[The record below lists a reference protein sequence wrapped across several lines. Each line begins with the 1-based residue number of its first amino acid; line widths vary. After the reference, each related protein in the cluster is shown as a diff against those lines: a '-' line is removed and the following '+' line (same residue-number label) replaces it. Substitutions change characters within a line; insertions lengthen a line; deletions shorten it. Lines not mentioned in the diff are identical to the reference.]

1 MRAIAAML
9 LGYYPLPAS
18 EASRIRNALAF
29 PAEPV
34 TALDPCAG
42 TGAALTEITSG
53 ANVVRLGIE
62 LDSLRAEQARSLLN
76 QVIHGD
82 AIQTRCPSGS
92 VSLLYLNPPYGGDLA
107 DYQRERMELTFL
119 EHTYQWVKPEGI
131 LILVIPQEQLCVCA
145 QVLSFHFRDVRVF
158 RLTAEDSVRYYQVV
172 VFAVRRSRGR
182 KANAPASEVLQVE
195 RELRALAFGDGAQLP
210 ALPDISDFKYPV
222 PPADAVKL
230 TYEGLP
236 LDEIEDLLL
245 KSSAYRQVGRIL
257 FGRQEAVIGQPLIP
271 LHSGHVGL
279 LAISGLL
286 NGIFGQGKH
295 RHVACWV
302 NLKLVDR
309 EEEEDSSGRKT
320 VREKERFAHRL
331 ALAFADGRTAIL
343 S

>member
-1 MRAIAAML
+1 MRKIAAML

-18 EASRIRNALAF
+18 EAARIRAAFAF
-29 PAEPV
+29 PAESI

-42 TGAALTEITSG
+42 TGAALREITSG
-53 ANVVRLGIE
+53 ANAVRLGIE
-62 LDSLRAEQARSLLN
+62 LDSLRAEQACSLLDH
-76 QVIHGD
+76 VIHGD
-82 AIQTRCPSGS
+82 ALQTRCPSGS
-92 VSLLYLNPPYGGDLA
+92 ISLLYLNPPYGGDLA

-119 EHTYQWVKPEGI
+119 EHTYHWLKPEGI
-131 LILVIPQEQLCVCA
+131 LVLVIPEEQLCVCA
-145 QVLSFHFRDVRVF
+145 QVLSFHFRDVRIF
-158 RLTAEDSVRYYQVV
+158 GLTADDSVRYHQVA
-172 VFAVRRSRGR
+172 VFAVRRGRGKR
-182 KANAPASEVLQVE
+182 TNAPASEVLQVE
-195 RELRALAFGDGAQLP
+195 REVRALALGDPNQLP
-210 ALPDISDFKYPV
+210 PLPDISNFKYPV
-222 PPADAVKL
+222 PPAGAVNL

-245 KSSAYRQVGRIL
+245 KSPAYRQVGGIL
-257 FGRQEAVIGQPLIP
+257 FGRQEAVVGQPLIP
-271 LHSGHVGL
+271 LHPGHIGL

-309 EEEEDSSGRKT
+309 EEEVDSSGRKT
-320 VREKERFAHRL
+320 IREKERFAHRL